1 MLGSEIQV
9 HVSEVQVMC
18 WGLADASVCVGV
30 WDSGHV
36 SGSGMQ
42 IMCWGLRFRCM
53 CWGLGFQVSGVPAH
67 VSLYVGLGY
76 VCGPGILGVCIQA
89 PGGMF

>member
-1 MLGSEIQV
+1 MQVWCLGAGTCVWGSG
-9 HVSEVQVMC
+9 VQVMC
-18 WGLADASVCVGV
+18 WGL
-30 WDSGHV
+30 
-36 SGSGMQ
+36 
-42 IMCWGLRFRCM
+42 
-53 CWGLGFQVSGVPAH
+53 GFQASQASGVPAH